1 MDVKKI
7 FFPLV
12 RNDEVENH
20 IYGGLLIAK
29 KFGAHIDFLSSQIDL
44 ELLSNL
50 DMTISRSNMFESL
63 KGAFATELND
73 QKNKNYQIFEKICGE
88 LDISIGDIA
97 GTASAKFET
106 QNGIRSRLYEY
117 EAKFCDL
124 VVAATPLKGEATSTF
139 DATVINS
146 GKNAIIIPNSMK
158 KFNMDN
164 ILIGWNG
171 TTSIS
176 RSLTNSINI
185 LKQAKNIHII
195 VTKKYDDTALD
206 IKSRLF
212 NYLKYHDIKATFEI
226 VTTTNIP
233 GEALLENTLKGN
245 FDMVIASSYGEHGV
259 KEIFLGGSTK
269 YFLENTPVPVFM

>member
-1 MDVKKI
+1 MNIKKI
-7 FFPLV
+7 FCPLI
-12 RNDEVENH
+12 RTDEIESD

-29 KFGAHIDFLSSQIDL
+29 KFEAHIDFLSSQMDFESI
-44 ELLSNL
+44 L

-63 KGAFATELND
+63 KGAFATELNE
-73 QKNKNYQIFEKICGE
+73 QKNKNYQIFKRVCDE
-88 LDISIGDIA
+88 LGVSIGNIA
-97 GTASAKFET
+97 GVASANFET
-106 QNGIRSRLYEY
+106 QNGIRSRVYEY

-124 VVAATPLKGEATSTF
+124 VVTACPIKGEATSTF
-139 DATVINS
+139 DAAVINS
-146 GKNAIIIPNSMK
+146 GKSAIIMPNSMK
-158 KFNMDN
+158 KFSMDN

-176 RSLTNSINI
+176 RSLTNSISI
-185 LKQAKNIHII
+185 LKKAKNIHII
-195 VTKKYDDTALD
+195 VTKKYDNSVLD
-206 IKSRLF
+206 IKTRLL
-212 NYLKYHDIKATFEI
+212 NYLEYHGINATFEV

-245 FDMVIASSYGEHGV
+245 FDMVIASSYGENGV